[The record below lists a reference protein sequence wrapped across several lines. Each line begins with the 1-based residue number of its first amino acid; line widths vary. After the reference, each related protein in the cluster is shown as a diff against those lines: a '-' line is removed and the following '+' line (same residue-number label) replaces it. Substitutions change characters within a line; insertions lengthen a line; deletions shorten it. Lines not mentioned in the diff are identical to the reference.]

1 MTETVLAK
9 LESLHSR
16 LERLER
22 QAHLGMFHS
31 ASVLNEVTDKNM
43 LNSIAKFNNVARG
56 FSFEVRNERDN
67 LWIVQCM

>member
-1 MTETVLAK
+1 LAT

-31 ASVLNEVTDKNM
+31 ASVLNEVTDKEI
-43 LNSIAKFNNVARG
+43 LNSIAKFNNVNIARG

-67 LWIVQCM
+67 LWIVWCM